1 MSRPRR
7 LDYAYAVGRVRA
19 LEKDLVQQAVFREAV
34 EATDPVSALK
44 MIYDAGNYGEDLI
57 KVSDSNELDAV
68 LLWEAEK
75 LKKLVGA
82 ILLEKDILEVM
93 LLDESPAEALA
104 LAEGSGNTFILGY
117 IRCRIDLG
125 NIKIFCRSKYL
136 ENPEKKLEKLLL
148 PGGAITP
155 QAFISCYSLPL
166 EEACDRFRATA
177 YYDLWRRGVE
187 ALEERQT
194 FVELERGIED
204 FLMSYLRRAKN
215 ITFGPE
221 PVFAYGLAK
230 KRELAL
236 VRLLGLGKIIKLP
249 LDLLRERISATY
261 V

>member
-7 LDYAYAVGRVRA
+7 LEYAYAVGRVRA
-19 LEKDLVQQAVFREAV
+19 LENYLIHQAVFREAV

-44 MIYDAGNYGEDLI
+44 IIYDAGNYGEALI
-57 KVSDSNELDAV
+57 KVSNSNELDAV
-68 LLWEAEK
+68 LLREEEK
-75 LKKLVGA
+75 LKKLVTA
-82 ILLEKDILEVM
+82 ILLEKYILEVM
-93 LLDESPAEALA
+93 LLDESPVEALA
-104 LAEGSGNTFILGY
+104 PAQASGNAFILGY

-136 ENPEKKLEKLLL
+136 EIPEEKLKKLLL
-148 PGGAITP
+148 PGGTIAP
-155 QAFISCYSLPL
+155 QAFVGCYGLPL
-166 EEACDRFRATA
+166 EEACDRFRASA
-177 YYDLWRRGVE
+177 YYDLWRRGVDV
-187 ALEERQT
+187 LEERQT

-204 FLMSYLRRAKN
+204 FLMSCLRRAKN

-236 VRLLGLGKIIKLP
+236 VRLLGLGKMMKLP